1 MPINNR
7 ERADHASEA
16 LAAYLRSKGEY
27 DSAKP
32 LSDFIDECEISDLIC
47 DLLHLSDA
55 LGFDTEQ
62 QISRALMHYEPEKE
76 EG

>member
-27 DSAKP
+27 DSPKP
-32 LSDFIDECEISDLIC
+32 LDGFIEDYEISDLIC

-55 LGFDTEQ
+55 LGFGAAQ
-62 QISRALMHYEPEKE
+62 QISRALIHYGPEKA